1 MADRKSVSI
10 PKLQKHS
17 YRASRASIYK
27 DAKDFENRN
36 NGGWQDSS
44 EVTRC
49 TLCDVKFTF
58 TNRKHHCRQCG
69 QVFCSKCSNYKVV
82 INASLKRVRSL
93 NWMYFCLQFLFTR
106 YIILGMCQLLFWSN
120 RERWGW
126 YWRLKNFRICS
137 ERLVCFVP
145 YEIFFSCLRCYL
157 ILWFDAFGM

>member
-10 PKLQKHS
+10 PKLQKKS

-36 NGGWQDSS
+36 SSGWVDSDS
-44 EVTRC
+44 VTRC

-82 INASLKRVRSL
+82 INASLKKVNHSKK
-93 NWMYFCLQFLFTR
+93 NIPVSYGFKYF
-106 YIILGMCQLLFWSN
+106 LGMCKLLF
-120 RERWGW
+120 
-126 YWRLKNFRICS
+126 
-137 ERLVCFVP
+137 
-145 YEIFFSCLRCYL
+145 
-157 ILWFDAFGM
+157 